1 MPEPT
6 ISVTSP
12 VVYDAMTREL
22 RTVRQYF
29 IDKGIPEDIQWQA
42 DIVEGARLAEG
53 KLLAHIIWT
62 SPPAERLH
70 APAGCEGRIE
80 WLNTRIAYE
89 VMHRR
94 SIILLRL
101 DAS

>member
-6 ISVTSP
+6 LSVTSP
-12 VVYDAMTREL
+12 VVYDAMNREL
-22 RTVRQYF
+22 KTVRQYF
-29 IDKGIPEDIQWQA
+29 IDKGIPEDIQWEA
-42 DIVEGARLAEG
+42 DIIEGARIEAG
-53 KLLAHIIWT
+53 KPLGHINWVR
-62 SPPAERLH
+62 PPAVRLH
-70 APAGCEGRIE
+70 APEGCEGRIE

-101 DAS
+101 EAS

>member
-12 VVYDAMTREL
+12 VVYDAMNREL

-29 IDKGIPEDIQWQA
+29 IDKGIPEDMQWEA
-42 DIVEGARLAEG
+42 YIGEGARIDAG
-53 KLLAHIIWT
+53 KLLAHIIWAR
-62 SPPAERLH
+62 PPAERLR
-70 APAGCEGRIE
+70 APEGCEGRIE

-101 DAS
+101 AAS

>member
-6 ISVTSP
+6 ISIMSP
-12 VVYDAMTREL
+12 VVYDATTREL

-29 IDKGIPEDIQWQA
+29 IDHGIPEDIQWQA
-42 DIVEGARLAEG
+42 DVVEGASIEEG

-62 SPPAERLH
+62 SRPAQRLP
-70 APAGCEGRIE
+70 APVGCAGRIA

-101 DAS
+101 ATS